1 MPFDSGLSVLAW
13 AQERHDNSVQIASTK
28 TGSDRVG
35 WQEDAAYWSAIIDAI
50 RHSASWRCFQCG
62 MVLTTEHE
70 ARGHFGDE
78 ACVSVQHE
86 RERQSLRAA
95 LAETRRVLRRFA
107 TVTQE
112 RGVSLPSDLVSDVR
126 AVLAQM

>member
-1 MPFDSGLSVLAW
+1 MIDIKLV
-13 AQERHDNSVQIASTK
+13 RDNPDVVRRSQQAR
-28 TGSDRVG
+28 G
-35 WQEDAAYWSAIIDAI
+35 EDPAIIDAI

-62 MVLTTEHE
+62 MVLTTEHD
-70 ARGHFGDE
+70 ARNHFGDT

-86 RERQSLRAA
+86 RERQCLRAA

-112 RGVSLPSDLVSDVR
+112 RGVILPSDLVSDVR